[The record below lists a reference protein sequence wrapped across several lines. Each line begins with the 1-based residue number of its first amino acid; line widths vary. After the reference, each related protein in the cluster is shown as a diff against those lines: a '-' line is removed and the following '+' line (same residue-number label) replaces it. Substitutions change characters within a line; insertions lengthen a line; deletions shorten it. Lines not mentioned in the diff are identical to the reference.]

1 MTRIP
6 LYGWIIGTPWV
17 HCIRNLAAGWCL
29 FLEGLLG
36 LRWTQL
42 LMMVG
47 GDGLGV
53 EMLQSEIVDGT
64 ARDLVPKMDREDQV
78 VWTLNSN
85 GKYCA
90 KSAWLA
96 IRTTNSEVVWC
107 PLVWFNKHVPR
118 WSFILWVALLGRLS
132 TKDRLQSWGIA
143 MDSNCV
149 LCHGGVEDHN
159 HLFFYCSFS

>member
-1 MTRIP
+1 MFNLGRS
-6 LYGWIIGTPWV
+6 LGAKVDSIINDGRWRWPRS
-17 HCIRNLAAGWCL
+17 RNA
-29 FLEGLLG
+29 
-36 LRWTQL
+36 T
-42 LMMVG
+42 VK
-47 GDGLGV
+47 
-53 EMLQSEIVDGT
+53 EIVDGT

-107 PLVWFNKHVPR
+107 PLVWFNKHVLR